1 MLATGGFAL
10 TLDAQP
16 SPVGAQPPGG
26 THRALVTRYC
36 ISCHNDRL
44 KSGGLALEAATAQ
57 DVSRHPEVWE
67 KVVRKLRVRQMPPIG
82 VARPDDAAYE
92 AEIASLEASLDA
104 AAAAKPNAGR
114 SATLRRLTRTEYQN
128 AIRDLLA
135 LDVDVA
141 SLLPGDESS
150 YGFDNITVGDLS
162 PTLLDRYVA
171 AAERSAGSRSDGPVS
186 LPVARRSGFSR
197 T

>member
-10 TLDAQP
+10 TLDARP
-16 SPVGAQPPGG
+16 SPVGAQPPDG

-135 LDVDVA
+135 L
-141 SLLPGDESS
+141 G
-150 YGFDNITVGDLS
+150 
-162 PTLLDRYVA
+162 R
-171 AAERSAGSRSDGPVS
+171 
-186 LPVARRSGFSR
+186 
-197 T
+197 